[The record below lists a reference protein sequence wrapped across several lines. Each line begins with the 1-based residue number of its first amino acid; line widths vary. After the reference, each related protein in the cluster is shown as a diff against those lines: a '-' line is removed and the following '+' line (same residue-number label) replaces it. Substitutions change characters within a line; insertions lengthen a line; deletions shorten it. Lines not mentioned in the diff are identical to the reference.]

1 MIAGIYNM
9 TCEQGSTF
17 LRVFK
22 IEQPDLIAD
31 PTGNTFEN
39 YDLSGHSAR
48 MQIRRTIDS
57 DTTIVNINSF
67 SASAPGRLEINPA
80 SANNQIHVYMSD
92 AVTASITTS
101 GVYDLEVI
109 AADGFVSKVVRGTFT
124 LIPEVTK

>member
-1 MIAGIYNM
+1 MIAGIYNI

-22 IEQPDLIAD
+22 IEQPDLLAD

-48 MQIRRTIDS
+48 MQIRRTADS
-57 DTTIVNINSF
+57 DTVIINVNSS
-67 SASAPGRLEINPA
+67 SASAPGRLEVNPA
-80 SANNQIHVYMSD
+80 SANNQIHVFLSD
-92 AVTASITTS
+92 AVTASIETS

-109 AADGFVSKVVRGTFT
+109 APNGFVSKVVRGTFT

>member
-22 IEQPDLIAD
+22 IEQPDLLAD

-39 YDLSGHSAR
+39 YDLSCHSAR
-48 MQIRRTIDS
+48 MQIRRTADS
-57 DTTIVNINSF
+57 DYVIINVNSS
-67 SASAPGRLEINPA
+67 SASAPGRLEVNPA
-80 SANNQIHVYMSD
+80 SANNQIHVFLSD

-109 AADGFVSKVVRGTFT
+109 APNGFVSKVVRGTFT

>member
-1 MIAGIYNM
+1 MIAGIYNI

-17 LRVFK
+17 LRIFE
-22 IEQPDLIAD
+22 IEQPNLIAD
-31 PTGNTFEN
+31 PTGNTFED

-57 DTTIVNINSF
+57 DTTIVNMNSS
-67 SASAPGRLEINPA
+67 SASAPGRIEVNPG
-80 SANNQIHVYMSD
+80 SANNQIQVFMSD

-109 AADGFVSKVVRGTFT
+109 AANGFVSKVIRGAFT